1 MLLDSHMSAFYALK
15 VYAGWQP
22 NTPCS
27 LRVASLALTLY
38 VDESLGL
45 NLSWDVQAGSKQP
58 LDGSQ
63 VSELPVSKQPVNCF
77 GGVPSR
83 NSP

>member
-1 MLLDSHMSAFYALK
+1 MSAFDALK
-15 VYAGWQP
+15 VYAGWQLP
-22 NTPCS
+22 ITP
-27 LRVASLALTLY
+27 LWVASLALTLY